1 MHGSPDAG
9 TEGSASPA
17 APPAGRSLVL
27 SDVLL
32 LTAESGGRVAV
43 PGLSVIMDESSV
55 TVRKPDG
62 DVGAIVNWGDVSRLG
77 VGGRMAAPLGDP
89 IDGVIVEAVTAERTH
104 RFVVPTEDPDGLE
117 REIAQLASAVVPR
130 RRRRWPWRRR

>member
-1 MHGSPDAG
+1 MDGSPDAG
-9 TEGSASPA
+9 TDRSSPPSSPTA
-17 APPAGRSLVL
+17 GPALVL

-43 PGLSVIMDESSV
+43 PGLSVVMDEAAV

-62 DVGAIVNWGDVSRLG
+62 DVGAVVNWADVSRLG

-104 RFVVPTEDPDGLE
+104 RFVVPTEDPEGLE
-117 REIAQLASAVVPR
+117 REIAKLASAVVPR